1 MGRVKV
7 DEKKVVGEIVGL
19 GKYDP
24 EILVPIYQK
33 LSGTALNV
41 HVAFY
46 RIILGLELLEQWENY
61 INHFLWMKCFKTSF
75 FQLFDICKIIVLQR
89 KQFK

>member
-7 DEKKVVGEIVGL
+7 DEKGVVGEIVGL

-61 INHFLWMKCFKTSF
+61 INGSNANPNATLRGGGSSA
-75 FQLFDICKIIVLQR
+75 
-89 KQFK
+89 